1 MSGNTEGNV
10 PVTAAQQRA
19 LVRRGYDTVSL
30 AYRNDDGRSGVDGL
44 DHPGQYHAWV
54 DELASVLLRPARVL
68 DLGCGCGV
76 PATSALVDRGLDVVG
91 VDFSPIQ
98 VARAA
103 GSSPRPRS
111 SKPTM
116 ALWEPDPAAFVDV
129 AGRGSGPAS
138 RSDPLLGGH
147 GRSPPGRSSGGRAHL
162 PPRLPFTCRH
172 VPTAPT
178 WGRRP
183 CSVRHRRG
191 PGPLAVTGP
200 HPGRFLLGRHGRHVL

>member
-1 MSGNTEGNV
+1 VSGNTEGNV

-111 SKPTM
+111 SKPTWRFGSQIRRRSSTWPVEAQ
-116 ALWEPDPAAFVDV
+116 ALHPGPIPYWAATVVVLLAAAAAV
-129 AGRGSGPAS
+129 ALIFRLVS
-138 RSDPLLGGH
+138 RSRVGTFP
-147 GRSPPGRSSGGRAHL
+147 
-162 PPRLPFTCRH
+162 
-172 VPTAPT
+172 
-178 WGRRP
+178 RRP
-183 CSVRHRRG
+183 LGVDAR
-191 PGPLAVTGP
+191 A
-200 HPGRFLLGRHGRHVL
+200 RFATAGDLGRLL